1 MKSKFSSVWASL
13 TECWHLLAFAH
24 MGYEK
29 LYESNSL
36 AAISRALRTTQANA
50 APSSRPAANAEHVKQ
65 DEAALPNRKKRKQLI
80 AQSLSGELP
89 GKQSVA
95 ALSTRKKR
103 RRSDEQ
109 GADTD
114 TVADEAEKTPK
125 SLKRK
130 KRANLTVESLQGG
143 SEPQAE
149 GPAEDNRKRLG
160 EYALWYCYYIQASQK
175 QGRHWQLWCRT
186 TG

>member
-1 MKSKFSSVWASL
+1 
-13 TECWHLLAFAH
+13 

-36 AAISRALRTTQANA
+36 AAISRALRSTQADA
-50 APSSRPAANAEHVKQ
+50 APSKRPAGNAERVKQ

-80 AQSLSGELP
+80 AQSLSTELP

-95 ALSTRKKR
+95 ALSTRKKHR
-103 RRSDEQ
+103 RKSDEQ
-109 GADTD
+109 GANTD

-130 KRANLTVESLQGG
+130 
-143 SEPQAE
+143 
-149 GPAEDNRKRLG
+149 EDG
-160 EYALWYCYYIQASQK
+160 QVDSQK
-175 QGRHWQLWCRT
+175 PARRQ
-186 TG
+186 

>member
-1 MKSKFSSVWASL
+1 
-13 TECWHLLAFAH
+13 

-36 AAISRALRTTQANA
+36 AAISRALRSTQADA
-50 APSSRPAANAEHVKQ
+50 APFSRPAANVEHVKQ

-89 GKQSVA
+89 GKQSEA
-95 ALSTRKKR
+95 ALSSRKKR
-103 RRSDEQ
+103 RKSVEQ

-114 TVADEAEKTPK
+114 TVADETVKTPK
-125 SLKRK
+125 SLQRK
-130 KRANLTVESLQGG
+130 KMAKSTVESLQGG

-149 GPAEDNRKRLG
+149 GPAEQDKKSLG
-160 EYALWYCYYIQASQK
+160 KHAPWYYIQASK
-175 QGRHWQLWCRT
+175 
-186 TG
+186 